1 MSPLGSGE
9 AHDQRF
15 SQLSG
20 LFVFTLEQEVR
31 IRINLGYL
39 KKKFKNR
46 AISDILTYTKQRSG
60 FSCFFIYM
68 EVAPLSQYRPLTPQD
83 AIELAKTLP
92 GPFAA
97 DANLDCHEIGDGN
110 LNLVF
115 HITDQNSD
123 KSIIIKQALPYA
135 KVVGESWPLSL
146 VRARIERE
154 ILQEEYRLCPGMV
167 PEVYHYDDDLAL
179 TVMEDLSDHVIMRK
193 GLIEG
198 VSYPLF
204 AQHIGEFMA
213 RTLFFTSDLGM
224 DQQLKKEQQ
233 GRFINPDQCKIT
245 EDLIFDEPYR
255 IAEKNNYDASIEDE
269 ADALRTDGELH
280 LEVALLREKFL
291 THGQALLHGDLHT
304 GSIFV
309 TPESTKVID
318 PEFAF
323 YGPMGFDV
331 GAVLANLLLNYASL
345 PGWIQDETAL
355 RERETLL
362 LNMVRDVWTEF
373 ESRFRALWAND
384 LVDPMAKTPGYQ
396 ELYVQQ
402 LFRDSIG
409 FAGAKMV
416 RRIVGLAHVADIDT
430 IPNATERE
438 RAQRKSLA
446 IGKALIKNNR
456 RLNTIGE
463 VLDIVSTAVTTT
475 KA

>member
-1 MSPLGSGE
+1 M
-9 AHDQRF
+9 
-15 SQLSG
+15 
-20 LFVFTLEQEVR
+20 T
-31 IRINLGYL
+31 
-39 KKKFKNR
+39 
-46 AISDILTYTKQRSG
+46 
-60 FSCFFIYM
+60 
-68 EVAPLSQYRPLTPQD
+68 QYHPLTPQE

-92 GPFAA
+92 GPFTA
-97 DANLDCHEIGDGN
+97 DANLDCREIGDGN

-154 ILQEEYRLCPGMV
+154 ILQEEYRLCPGTV

-193 GLIEG
+193 GLIDG
-198 VSYPLF
+198 ASYPLF

-224 DQQLKKEQQ
+224 NQQQKKEQQ
-233 GRFINPDQCKIT
+233 GRFVNPDQCKIT

-255 IAEKNNYDASIEDE
+255 IAQNNNYEEAIEDE
-269 ADALRTDGELH
+269 AEALRTDEALH
-280 LEVALLREKFL
+280 LEIALLREKFL

-331 GAVLANLLLNYASL
+331 GAVLANLLLHYVSL
-345 PGWIQDETAL
+345 SGRFHDQST
-355 RERETLL
+355 RNERETELL
-362 LNMVRDVWTEF
+362 DMVRDVWTEF
-373 ESRFRALWAND
+373 ETRFRALWSTD
-384 LVDPMAKTPGYQ
+384 LIDPMAKTPGYQ
-396 ELYVQQ
+396 NLYVQQ
-402 LFRDSIG
+402 LFRDTIG
-409 FAGAKMV
+409 FTGAKMV

-430 IPNATERE
+430 ITDATERE
-438 RAQRKSLA
+438 RAQRKALTV
-446 IGKALIKNNR
+446 GKALIKNNR
-456 RLNTIGE
+456 QVNTIGE
-463 VLDIVSTAVTTT
+463 VLDLVSSALTTV

>member
-1 MSPLGSGE
+1 M
-9 AHDQRF
+9 
-15 SQLSG
+15 
-20 LFVFTLEQEVR
+20 T
-31 IRINLGYL
+31 
-39 KKKFKNR
+39 
-46 AISDILTYTKQRSG
+46 
-60 FSCFFIYM
+60 
-68 EVAPLSQYRPLTPQD
+68 QYHPLTPQE
-83 AIELAKTLP
+83 AIELAKTLL
-92 GPFAA
+92 GPFTA
-97 DANLDCHEIGDGN
+97 DANLDCREIGDGN

-167 PEVYHYDDDLAL
+167 PEVYHYDDNLAL

-193 GLIEG
+193 GLIDG
-198 VSYPLF
+198 ASYPLF

-224 DQQLKKEQQ
+224 NQQQKKEQQ

-255 IAEKNNYDASIEDE
+255 IAPNNNYEAAIEDE
-269 ADALRTDGELH
+269 AEALRTDEVLH
-280 LEVALLREKFL
+280 LEIALLREKFL

-331 GAVLANLLLNYASL
+331 GAVLANLLLHYVSL
-345 PGWIQDETAL
+345 SGRFQDQSTRNA
-355 RERETLL
+355 RETELL
-362 LNMVRDVWTEF
+362 DMVRDVWTEF
-373 ESRFRALWAND
+373 DTRFRALWSTD
-384 LVDPMAKTPGYQ
+384 LIDPMAKTPGYQ
-396 ELYVQQ
+396 NMYVQQ
-402 LFRDSIG
+402 LFRDTIG
-409 FAGAKMV
+409 FTGAKMV

-430 IPNATERE
+430 LTDAAERE
-438 RAQRKSLA
+438 RAQRKALA
-446 IGKALIKNNR
+446 VGKALIKNNR
-456 RLNTIGE
+456 QVNSIGE
-463 VLDIVSTAVTTT
+463 VLDLVSSTLNAV
-475 KA
+475 

>member
-1 MSPLGSGE
+1 M
-9 AHDQRF
+9 
-15 SQLSG
+15 
-20 LFVFTLEQEVR
+20 T
-31 IRINLGYL
+31 
-39 KKKFKNR
+39 
-46 AISDILTYTKQRSG
+46 
-60 FSCFFIYM
+60 
-68 EVAPLSQYRPLTPQD
+68 QYHPLTPHE

-92 GPFAA
+92 GPFTA
-97 DANLDCHEIGDGN
+97 DANLECREIGDGN

-193 GLIEG
+193 GLIDG
-198 VSYPLF
+198 ASYPLF
-204 AQHIGEFMA
+204 AEHIGEFMA

-224 DQQLKKEQQ
+224 NQQQKKEQQ
-233 GRFINPDQCKIT
+233 GRFVNPDQCKIT

-255 IAEKNNYDASIEDE
+255 IAQNNNYDPAIEDE
-269 ADALRTDGELH
+269 AEALRTDEELH
-280 LEVALLREKFL
+280 LEIALLREKFL

-331 GAVLANLLLNYASL
+331 GAVLANLLLHYVSL
-345 PGWIQDETAL
+345 SGRIQEPSA
-355 RERETLL
+355 REQREAEI
-362 LNMVRDVWTEF
+362 LNMVREVWTEF
-373 ESRFRALWAND
+373 DTRFRALWASD

-396 ELYVQQ
+396 QLYVQQ
-402 LFRDSIG
+402 LFRDAVG
-409 FAGAKMV
+409 FTGAKMV

-430 IPNATERE
+430 IADASERE
-438 RAQRKSLA
+438 YAQRKALA
-446 IGKALIKNNR
+446 VGKALIKNNR
-456 RLNTIGE
+456 RINTIGE
-463 VLDIVSTAVTTT
+463 VLDLVSSALTVV

>member
-1 MSPLGSGE
+1 M
-9 AHDQRF
+9 
-15 SQLSG
+15 
-20 LFVFTLEQEVR
+20 T
-31 IRINLGYL
+31 
-39 KKKFKNR
+39 
-46 AISDILTYTKQRSG
+46 
-60 FSCFFIYM
+60 
-68 EVAPLSQYRPLTPQD
+68 QYHPLTPQE

-167 PEVYHYDDDLAL
+167 PEVYHYDDNLAL

-193 GLIEG
+193 GLIDG
-198 VSYPLF
+198 ASYPLF

-224 DQQLKKEQQ
+224 NQQQKKEQQ
-233 GRFINPDQCKIT
+233 GRFVNPDQCKIT

-255 IAEKNNYDASIEDE
+255 IAQNNNYEAAIEDE
-269 ADALRTDGELH
+269 AEALRTDEVLH
-280 LEVALLREKFL
+280 LEIALLREKFL

-331 GAVLANLLLNYASL
+331 GAVLANLLLHYVSL
-345 PGWIQDETAL
+345 SGRFQDQSTRNT
-355 RERETLL
+355 REKELL
-362 LNMVRDVWTEF
+362 DMVRDVWTEF
-373 ESRFRALWAND
+373 DTRFRALWSTD
-384 LVDPMAKTPGYQ
+384 LIDPMAKTPGYQ
-396 ELYVQQ
+396 NMYVQQ
-402 LFRDSIG
+402 LFRDTIG
-409 FAGAKMV
+409 FTGAKMV

-430 IPNATERE
+430 LTDAAERE
-438 RAQRKSLA
+438 RAQRKALA
-446 IGKALIKNNR
+446 VGKALIKNNR
-456 RLNTIGE
+456 QINSIGE
-463 VLDIVSTAVTTT
+463 VLDLVSSTLTAV
-475 KA
+475 KV